1 MDVDGDGDGWS
12 GMIQNRTN
20 GLGFLLV
27 GCFDLASL
35 HSLYSYVFFLLLFV
49 LCSGIVYIYQDCF
62 LLYPYTAMTCHSGDS
77 FDYEDI

>member
-1 MDVDGDGDGWS
+1 MDVDGDGWS

-35 HSLYSYVFFLLLFV
+35 HSLYSYVVFSFA
-49 LCSGIVYIYQDCF
+49 ICF
-62 LLYPYTAMTCHSGDS
+62 MQRNCLLYTKIVVLLYTQR
-77 FDYEDI
+77 

>member
-1 MDVDGDGDGWS
+1 MDVDGDGWS

-49 LCSGIVYIYQDCF
+49 LCSGIVYYIPR
-62 LLYPYTAMTCHSGDS
+62 LLFFFIHSDDLS
-77 FDYEDI
+77 FRRLF